1 LLSKENVDAAAKSML
16 YDQTR
21 EKFEIHVIL
30 AYEDS
35 KSKDVIPNIRESTGN
50 ADDSNRMTPQLA
62 ITQDIEV
69 MRCTGRI
76 RFNTGTE

>member
-1 LLSKENVDAAAKSML
+1 M
-16 YDQTR
+16 
-21 EKFEIHVIL
+21 L

-35 KSKDVIPNIRESTGN
+35 KSKDVIPNIRESTGK
-50 ADDSNRMTPQLA
+50 ADDNNRITPQLA